1 MVLIDSISIFFF
13 YVFTVINV
21 NKYETLVLIYFKLNM
36 DEIFQTI
43 NYFFKFFSPQLLLK
57 NDGYVM
63 TMKINIEY
71 NKSFEII
78 KLKKK
83 KILEQIFIV

>member
-1 MVLIDSISIFFF
+1 
-13 YVFTVINV
+13 
-21 NKYETLVLIYFKLNM
+21 M

-43 NYFFKFFSPQLLLK
+43 NYFFKFVSPQLLLK

-83 KILEQIFIV
+83 KDIRTNLYCLKNIIFILNET